1 MGSRS
6 ASTRRPRAAG
16 DVRRYRTRAEGA
28 LRRFR
33 RGTVL
38 AVGLTGLL
46 LMLWGG
52 DAAAGDAAPD
62 APVAQETAGEAPPQE
77 GPAAAG
83 DTVIADSL
91 EADDTAE
98 ADPGRSVEEATGTL
112 RGLARDAYGILPK
125 ILIALALLV
134 VTALLVKLARAAL
147 RRLFGGWERADAAAA
162 LVSVL
167 LWLLALGTALSVLVG
182 DVRALVGS
190 IGLAGLALSWALQAP
205 IESFTGWLLNSFRGY
220 YRPGDRIL
228 VGEVFGDVH
237 RIDVLTTTVWESG
250 GPDKPVQG
258 AQPTGAMVTFPN
270 SEVLR
275 ANIVNYTRDF
285 PYVWDELTV
294 ALAPETDLRFAMDTV
309 REVADRIVGDA
320 MAGAG
325 ERYAAV
331 VRGKDLDDEEVAIR
345 PEVYISPSDSWTDLT
360 VRYLVPARERRKW
373 STRLLLA
380 IDEAIQSPETEG
392 RIVPGLPR
400 QVVEE
405 TRGRP
410 GPPPGPPPRR
420 P

>member
-1 MGSRS
+1 MGSRR

-46 LMLWGG
+46 LMLWGSG
-52 DAAAGDAAPD
+52 AGGVDAAAAAPAGQEAAD
-62 APVAQETAGEAPPQE
+62 EVGGQTAETAVQV
-77 GPAAAG
+77 
-83 DTVIADSL
+83 DTTRA
-91 EADDTAE
+91 EDTPD

-112 RGLARDAYGILPK
+112 RGLARDAYGVMPK
-125 ILIALALLV
+125 ILIALGLLV
-134 VTALLVKLARAAL
+134 VTALLVKLVRAAL
-147 RRLFGGWERADAAAA
+147 RRLLGGWERADAAAA
-162 LVSVL
+162 LVSVV

-250 GPDKPVQG
+250 GPDKAVQG

-380 IDEAIQSPETEG
+380 IDEAIQAPETEG